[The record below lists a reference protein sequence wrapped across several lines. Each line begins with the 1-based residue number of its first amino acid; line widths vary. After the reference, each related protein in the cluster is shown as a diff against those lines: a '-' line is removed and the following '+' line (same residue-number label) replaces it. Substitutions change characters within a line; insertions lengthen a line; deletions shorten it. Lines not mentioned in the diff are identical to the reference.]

1 MLPHNTQ
8 DVHFRA
14 KHVERVGVAHGVH
27 VVSSWTSLESSEPYQ
42 HVVLTTGSGST
53 SNHPHDGPCVPVVR
67 DEDILQ
73 VRSPADNIRMQ
84 QNRNSDDALHNPT
97 AKCPRS
103 SPVLERVTK
112 RSLRAVLRED
122 SSDTPTGV
130 IRCSQA
136 PPVTG
141 SPKAVLKPLLDLR
154 NLLCG
159 DRLLRSKRGR
169 SAAWGA

>member
-1 MLPHNTQ
+1 MLKELVWPM
-8 DVHFRA
+8 A
-14 KHVERVGVAHGVH
+14 CM
-27 VVSSWTSLESSEPYQ
+27 SSPLGQVW
-42 HVVLTTGSGST
+42 
-53 SNHPHDGPCVPVVR
+53 NHPSRISMSFSQLEVARRQTIHTMAHACPSCVTKIFFKF
-67 DEDILQ
+67 DHLQ
-73 VRSPADNIRMQ
+73 TTFECSK
-84 QNRNSDDALHNPT
+84 NRIGDDALHNPT
-97 AKCPRS
+97 VKCPRS
-103 SPVLERVTK
+103 SPVLEWVTK
-112 RSLRAVLRED
+112 RALRAVLMED